1 MYSLDG
7 LHFRSGIRR
16 AVRIAYCGEQ
26 FDIIDVIAHITDVSE
41 RDAELV
47 AYLLRRLQF
56 GQTIGIHSAAD
67 TEIEEPQFE
76 FFCPRLDDRR
86 VLGRQDAA
94 RDTGL
99 LEANHPHAVIDAE
112 TLEFVAIGGVIQPAV
127 GKASVHVGKE
137 ESNWLHW
144 RYTV

>member
-1 MYSLDG
+1 MNIRQR
-7 LHFRSGIRR
+7 LHFGAGIRR

-26 FDIIDVIAHITDVSE
+26 FDIIDVVSHITDVSE

-56 GQTIGIHSAAD
+56 GQAVRIHSAAD

-76 FFCPRLDDRR
+76 FLCTCLDDRR

-99 LEANHPHAVIDAE
+99 LEAYHPHAVIDAE
-112 TLEFVAIGGVIQPAV
+112 TLEFFAICGLVHAAV
-127 GKASVHVGKE
+127 GQATVHICQKE
-137 ESNWLHW
+137 FHHHL
-144 RYTV
+144 